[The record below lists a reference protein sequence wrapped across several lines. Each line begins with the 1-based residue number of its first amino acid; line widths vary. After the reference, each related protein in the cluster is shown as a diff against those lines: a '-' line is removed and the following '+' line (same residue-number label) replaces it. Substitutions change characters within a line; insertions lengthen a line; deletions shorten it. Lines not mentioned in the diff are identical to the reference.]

1 MVIQVHGSL
10 ETVAGGFVF
19 TEDPRWRG
27 DRLVFVD
34 MQNRRVHAV
43 TPDGAVAELAV
54 LDDTP
59 SGLGFTPNGDLL
71 VVAMNEEKIYRLSQ
85 GRLSLHADVSTLAG
99 SGINDMAVDAEGR
112 AYVVQFGF
120 DYAKGEAFRASPLIV
135 VQPDGA
141 IGIAAP
147 DLAVANGI
155 VISADGRTLIV
166 AESAGRRISA
176 FDIGAGGILSGRRVF
191 AELPEGH
198 YPDGICLDS
207 EGGVWASVIQQGI
220 VRVEEGGRLTHHVK
234 LPAGRN
240 AYACMLGGPQ
250 RRDLYICTAETH
262 EHDPAAAK
270 RNAAIDRIRDVGFT
284 GAGLP

>member
-1 MVIQVHGSL
+1 MAIQVPGPID
-10 ETVAGGFVF
+10 TVAGGFVF

-34 MQNRRVHAV
+34 MQNHRVHSV
-43 TPDGAVAELAV
+43 TPDGAVAELAM
-54 LDDTP
+54 LGDTP
-59 SGLGFTPNGDLL
+59 SGLGFMPNGDLL
-71 VVAMNEEKIYRLSQ
+71 IVAMNEEKIYRLGPS
-85 GRLSLHADVSTLAG
+85 GLSVHADVSALAG

-120 DYAKGEAFRASPLIV
+120 DYAKGAAFRASPLIV
-135 VQPDGA
+135 VEPDGT

-155 VISADGRTLIV
+155 VISGDGKTLIV

-176 FDIGAGGILSGRRVF
+176 FDIGEGGVLSGRRVF

-207 EGGVWASVIQQGI
+207 AGGVWASVIQQGI
-220 VRVEEGGRLTHHVK
+220 VRVEEGGRITHKVT

-240 AYACMLGGPQ
+240 AYACMLGGPE

-262 EHDPAAAK
+262 EHDPAAAL
-270 RNAAIDRIRDVGFT
+270 RNAAIDRIRGVGFT
-284 GAGLP
+284 GTGLP